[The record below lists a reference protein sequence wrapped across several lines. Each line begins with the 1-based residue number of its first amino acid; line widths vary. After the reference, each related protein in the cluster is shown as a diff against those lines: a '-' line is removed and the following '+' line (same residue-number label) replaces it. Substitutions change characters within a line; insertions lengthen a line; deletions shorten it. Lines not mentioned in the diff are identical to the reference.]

1 MFRRDNFPPPY
12 IPPEHRSKKYS
23 DMPPEYQKAINVWV
37 NKTTTAAASHAYNF
51 FVAGAVVV
59 GLLIVV
65 VLGAVIAA
73 VSKTCG

>member
-37 NKTTTAAASHAYNF
+37 NKTTTAAATKKLYAYP
-51 FVAGAVVV
+51 AAVVV

>member
-1 MFRRDNFPPPY
+1 MFRRYDFPPPY

-37 NKTTTAAASHAYNF
+37 NKTSTAASHAYNF